1 MILTI
6 RITSRSIVVA
16 ILRPKS
22 YYCSLLHNGNKI
34 NCIIPKKKKTK
45 KQNQKTKNKKEIKKK
60 KNCCYPYGGRPKKKD
75 KEGARGS
82 RGYEKGKGLEPAIIG
97 TSSKWMS

>member
-34 NCIIPKKKKTK
+34 NCIIPKKKKLKNKIK
-45 KQNQKTKNKKEIKKK
+45 KQKTKKKLKKK
-60 KNCCYPYGGRPKKKD
+60 KTVFTRMEDDLRRKIRKEQEEAEDMKK
-75 KEGARGS
+75 
-82 RGYEKGKGLEPAIIG
+82 EKAWNLPL
-97 TSSKWMS
+97 

>member
-34 NCIIPKKKKTK
+34 NCIIPKKKKLKNKIK
-45 KQNQKTKNKKEIKKK
+45 KQKTKKKLKKK

>member
-60 KNCCYPYGGRPKKKD
+60 KKLLLPVWRTTQ
-75 KEGARGS
+75 EER
-82 RGYEKGKGLEPAIIG
+82 
-97 TSSKWMS
+97 